1 MKYKFFTEIYV
12 DVPDRFDKNLVE
24 ALKYVDQNL
33 RDSLHVSAAGYVDDS
48 RLNVQEIL
56 IVDYD
61 LAEELEDEN

>member
-33 RDSLHVSAAGYVDDS
+33 RDSLHVNTEGYVDDS

-61 LAEELEDEN
+61 LTDEL

>member
-12 DVPDRFDKNLVE
+12 DVPDRFDNNLVE

-33 RDSLHVSAAGYVDDS
+33 RDSLHVNTEGYVDDS

-61 LAEELEDEN
+61 LADELSNDN

>member
-12 DVPDRFDKNLVE
+12 DVPDRFDNNLVE

-33 RDSLHVSAAGYVDDS
+33 RDSLHVNTEGYVDDS

-61 LAEELEDEN
+61 LADELSNGN

>member
-1 MKYKFFTEIYV
+1 MKYKFVAEIYV
-12 DVPDRFDKNLVE
+12 DVPDRFDDNLVE

-33 RDSLHVSAAGYVDDS
+33 RDSLHVNTEGYVDDS

-61 LAEELEDEN
+61 LRNELSNAN